1 MAQVFTLNSPNRWG
15 AHATIHALADSL
27 PAERDARILRF
38 RAPLDA
44 YDTPRTVA
52 HGYAVSYNTP
62 DGGTRA
68 IAIHWGS
75 FDAVGERRL
84 SDLHRSVFIIDDGAS
99 AVPHYVAGWS
109 PESGCMYLH
118 PYPTNPTGA
127 TRPDGRT
134 IDYDG
139 WFVSARTCYHLRVSA
154 A

>member
-1 MAQVFTLNSPNRWG
+1 MDT
-15 AHATIHALADSL
+15 ATHSEIHALADSL
-27 PAERDARILRF
+27 PAERDARLLRY

-44 YDTPRTVA
+44 HDSPRTMA
-52 HGYAVSYNTP
+52 YGLAVSYNAP
-62 DGGTRA
+62 DGTRA
-68 IAIHWGS
+68 IAIHWRAFESLGK
-75 FDAVGERRL
+75 RRL
-84 SDLHRSVFIIDDGAS
+84 ADLRRAVFIIDDGAS
-99 AVPHYVAGWS
+99 AVPHYVAGWA
-109 PESGCMYLH
+109 PDGGYMYLH